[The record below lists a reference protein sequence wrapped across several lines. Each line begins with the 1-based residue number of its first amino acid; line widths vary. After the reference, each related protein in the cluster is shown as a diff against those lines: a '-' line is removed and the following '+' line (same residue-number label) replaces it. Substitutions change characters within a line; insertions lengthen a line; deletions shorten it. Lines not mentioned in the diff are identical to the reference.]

1 MFKKLRDTFEKKLA
15 SPQPADQAKEE
26 MALRSQLPIG
36 DVLTDELDQGSDD
49 ETEDTPVRRR
59 LMPELPLDPSQP
71 RILRLGPDYPTL
83 AEQQN
88 FIDEMFDFNALY
100 TPKKND
106 LFSISHNFTMLI
118 KLMQE
123 ESERDHEQQRF
134 AHLCEDE
141 TTGRDNKRYDFEL
154 KVQDKFFPAYL
165 YRYQK
170 KIVYGLMPEAIE
182 TAVLYHQTIPAL
194 VALAKLDV
202 EVLTQRIQ
210 KTPPPFEVI
219 STFKEEALI
228 AFLRQQFD
236 LS

>member
-1 MFKKLRDTFEKKLA
+1 MFKKLRDTFEKHLT
-15 SPQPADQAKEE
+15 PHQPVEQAKEE
-26 MALRSQLPIG
+26 LILSSNLNS
-36 DVLTDELDQGSDD
+36 DTLLEELDQVSDD
-49 ETEDTPVRRR
+49 DTDEAPVRHR
-59 LMPELPLDPSQP
+59 LMPELPLDPNQP
-71 RILRLGPDYPTL
+71 RILRLGPNYPTL
-83 AEQQN
+83 AEQQT

-123 ESERDHEQQRF
+123 ESAKPAEQQRF
-134 AHLCEDE
+134 VGLCEDE
-141 TTGRDNKRYDFEL
+141 TTGRDNKRYDFDL
-154 KVQDKFFPAYL
+154 KVFGHTFPAYL

-182 TAVLYHQTIPAL
+182 TPELYHQTIPAL
-194 VALAKLDV
+194 VALAKTDI

-219 STFKEEALI
+219 STFKEEALA
-228 AFLRQQFD
+228 AFLRQQFQ

>member
-15 SPQPADQAKEE
+15 SHQPAEQAKEE
-26 MALRSQLPIG
+26 LILSAQLQS
-36 DVLTDELDQGSDD
+36 DDLLEELDQVSDD
-49 ETEDTPVRRR
+49 EAEDTPTRRR
-59 LMPELPLDPSQP
+59 LMPTLPLDPNQP
-71 RILRLGPDYPTL
+71 RILRLGPDYPSL

-123 ESERDHEQQRF
+123 ESEKNSEQQRF
-134 AHLCEDE
+134 ISFCEDE

-154 KVQDKFFPAYL
+154 KVNEHFFPAYL

-182 TAVLYHQTIPAL
+182 TGALYHQTIPAL
-194 VALAKLDV
+194 VALAKLDI

-219 STFKEEALI
+219 STFKDEALI
-228 AFLRQQFD
+228 AFLRQQFH